1 MANYDTPGLTY
12 DSGVLYDANSLPQP
26 IRKKMAKVKLNLAS
40 LTDEQLLQKANDI
53 KTAMT
58 GNANFTTPVPTL
70 AALGTLITTAQSA
83 KSDFDSAQQTAL
95 LKTTAKNNAL
105 DALRAGLTQLASFV
119 DAASAGDNTKI
130 QSAGMGVR
138 AAKTPAAVPDP
149 VSNLSLTAG
158 DNAGELDAQWD
169 PAVNA
174 RTYEVHVSPDPV
186 AASSWTSVPTVTKSK
201 TTMSGF
207 TSGQRMNV
215 RVRAVGSG
223 GTGAWSNPATKIVP

>member
-1 MANYDTPGLTY
+1 LTY
-12 DSGVLYDANSLPQP
+12 DSGVLYDANFLPQP

-58 GNANFTTPVPTL
+58 GNANFTSPVPTL

-119 DAASAGDNTKI
+119 DAASAGDDAKI

-158 DNAGELDAQWD
+158 DNAGELDLHWD
-169 PAVNA
+169 PAQGA
-174 RTYEVHVSPDPV
+174 KSYEVHISPDPV
-186 AASSWTSVPTVTKSK
+186 TNTSWNSKPSVTKSK
-201 TTMSGF
+201 TTVADMASG
-207 TSGQRMNV
+207 TRV
-215 RVRAVGSG
+215 WTRVRAINSAGQ
-223 GTGAWSNPATKIVP
+223 GAWSSPISKVVP